1 MLNSPLCVNFLLNHA
16 VGLPICGLRRPHL
29 WELSSYIAFGPL
41 DHWSRV
47 KLPLI
52 KCFSGSVDPAGLLL
66 RLRSRRGV
74 GWSWSLVLYLA
85 HVNMNGE
92 NDDKPLDLGVS
103 DFQTNP
109 NDLTWDFLALETPTS
124 NPRRLPVKST
134 KIHWKEPHMLNIFGF
149 TMVHQEGQ
157 KKSINI
163 RIHLFVSWRRCNFL
177 LVQ

>member
-1 MLNSPLCVNFLLNHA
+1 
-16 VGLPICGLRRPHL
+16 
-29 WELSSYIAFGPL
+29 
-41 DHWSRV
+41 
-47 KLPLI
+47 
-52 KCFSGSVDPAGLLL
+52 
-66 RLRSRRGV
+66 
-74 GWSWSLVLYLA
+74 
-85 HVNMNGE
+85 MNGE